1 MKTKF
6 KKLFII
12 SITLF
17 SFLLIGCQDEV
28 NEIIDGNDQEEL
40 LVAQSEVAILL
51 KSTATKD
58 GSEDNIID
66 NASCISIQLP
76 VHVIVNDLEII
87 VDTEEDFDTI
97 EDIFDE
103 YFDDD
108 DFLEYVYPIVIIL
121 SDYTEVTIENSDQ
134 LEEYT
139 NQCEE
144 DDDDIECID
153 FKYPIS
159 YSIFNTSDNRF
170 DTVVI
175 NSDREMFQF
184 IEELDSN
191 DVVSLDFPITLLY
204 SDGSEIEIN
213 SMIALEDALFAGA
226 QFCDEDDDNDYGD
239 DDFDIERL
247 NELLV
252 KCPWV
257 VHDVL
262 RNSHNLTINY
272 KEYLVSFKEGGV
284 IKVLTTEGEF
294 LSGTWVTEMTDHGPV
309 IVISIG
315 ALQDFTLTWKV
326 EDISN
331 DRIKLH
337 NENGN
342 RIILQK
348 NCDIEFDFSIER
360 IKNILSECLWRIT
373 RIHVEGVD
381 HDQQYIGTP
390 FKFLENGVVHIRVNG
405 EPLVGQWIVENPVG
419 TDRFFI
425 KIVID
430 GRPELNLEW
439 NLQLLGNSIV
449 KFENANSILILNRL
463 CDSDEDVTFV
473 YQVLNEGEWFV
484 ALYEAENTNETVLF
498 ENFAIDFLENGA
510 VFIEGN
516 NQIIDGSWLP
526 YRKEGLLFLGLNFGL
541 EPPFD
546 LLNFRWKILEINE
559 TRIKLVD
566 FASDGSIERILV
578 LERT

>member
-6 KKLFII
+6 KKLFIL
-12 SITLF
+12 SIALF
-17 SFLLIGCQDEV
+17 SLLLIGCQDEV
-28 NEIIDGNDQEEL
+28 NEIINGNDQEEL

-51 KSTATKD
+51 KATATKD

-66 NASCISIQLP
+66 NASCISIKLP
-76 VHVIVNDLEII
+76 VHVIVNNLEII

-103 YFDDD
+103 KYDDED
-108 DFLEYVYPIVIIL
+108 YLEYVYPIVIVL
-121 SDYTEVTIENSDQ
+121 SNHMEVTIENSDQ
-134 LEEYT
+134 LDEYV

-144 DDDDIECID
+144 DDDDIECVD
-153 FKYPIS
+153 FQYPIS
-159 YSIFNTSDNRF
+159 YSIFNTSDNQF

-175 NSDREMFQF
+175 HNDREMYQF
-184 IEELDSN
+184 IEKLDSN
-191 DVVSLDFPITLLY
+191 DVVSLNFPITLLF
-204 SDGSEIEIN
+204 SDGSDIEID
-213 SMIALEDALFAGA
+213 SMTALEDALVAGA

-257 VHDVL
+257 VHNVL
-262 RNSHNLTINY
+262 RDSNNLTINY

-284 IKVLTTEGEF
+284 IKVLTREGEF

-326 EDISN
+326 DDISN

-348 NCDIEFDFSIER
+348 NCNLEFDFSIER
-360 IKNILSECLWRIT
+360 IKNILSECIWRIT
-373 RIHVEGVD
+373 RIHVEGVV

-405 EPLVGQWIVENPVG
+405 EPHIGQWTVENQAG

-425 KIVID
+425 KIVIN

-439 NLQLLGNSIV
+439 NLRLLGNSLV
-449 KFENANSILILNRL
+449 KFENANSILILERL
-463 CDSDEDVTFV
+463 CDSDEDVAFV
-473 YQVLNEGEWFV
+473 YEVMKEGEWQI
-484 ALYEAENTNETVLF
+484 ALYETENGNKTGLF
-498 ENFAIDFLENGA
+498 DDFVIDFLENGA

-546 LLNFRWKILEINE
+546 LLNFRWKIIEVNE
-559 TRIKLVD
+559 SRIKLKD

-578 LERT
+578 LERI